1 MQWESAKDDSMAETD
16 WAELGARNSNQSSPM
31 VGRNSVTWGITCVS
45 FSKELELGAATE
57 NRILEI
63 SLMWDVSVLTDVN
76 YRANDLF
83 LWPPHSTPLVV
94 LLVYTLPLSIQQGS
108 TWPQRQQELGWL
120 LVWHWGWCQP
130 LYTHL
135 NSHNHRMS
143 CDEVLEMK
151 EWICQEALRCI

>member
-1 MQWESAKDDSMAETD
+1 MTQWLRLIGLNLELEIQTRAPQWLVETQLL
-16 WAELGARNSNQSSPM
+16 E
-31 VGRNSVTWGITCVS
+31 VTCVS

-108 TWPQRQQELGWL
+108 TWPQRQQELG
-120 LVWHWGWCQP
+120 
-130 LYTHL
+130 
-135 NSHNHRMS
+135 
-143 CDEVLEMK
+143 
-151 EWICQEALRCI
+151 